1 MSKKLSFFARL
12 LVIIMCLALVLTGCN
27 SAGNT
32 GTEGDKGGDSKPKTP
47 QAQLSQSAD
56 KTIGAIMG
64 GDSALNV
71 LSDALDKG
79 KITINVMGMVEN
91 VLYIDSD
98 NGYFADFLSADIDG
112 VELEASA
119 YLKDSAIALAIP
131 ALLGDE
137 TYGVNLDTLVSD
149 LKTSAIWSMMGVSYE
164 EFESQTSVDLEA
176 VMDVLTDTLDSVGD
190 LEKVVEDSAKNIKV
204 ESAEGKAT
212 IYGQEVDAIIIT
224 TTLNTDDIK
233 AMLDAY
239 IDWMETTAKDMVA
252 DLSEAMGGVDLDSRM
267 ELSDSIDSMRE
278 ELDYAFEDTDLNF
291 VITTNINPNTSYIM
305 SCVVDMTGT
314 VSGEAGEAHMELVLG
329 EDLTTSDKYTV
340 TVSVNDSEG
349 DEMGKVEIVLNRELG
364 ESKDVYTLNAS
375 MTEYGETYD
384 VFSGSFTYDKE
395 SHDFELSVEA
405 DGDEIG
411 VSGKFYCD
419 KDSLELSIDTI
430 ESYGEEMEVDVSI
443 LIEAISA
450 SEMPDMPKYTNI
462 LKMSESDLT
471 DLILNISELLSGES
485 YDDYYGDY
493 SENVDGY

>member
-12 LVIIMCLALVLTGCN
+12 LVIVMCLALVLAGCN

-32 GTEGDKGGDSKPKTP
+32 GTEGDKGGASKPKTP

-71 LSDALDKG
+71 LSDALDRG
-79 KITINVMGMVEN
+79 KITISVMGMVEN

-98 NGYFADFLSADIDG
+98 NGYFADFLSANIDG

-149 LKTSAIWSMMGVSYE
+149 LKSSAIWSMMGVSYE

-176 VMDVLTDTLDSVGD
+176 VMDVLTDTLDSVGE
-190 LEKVVEDSAKNIKV
+190 LEKVVEDAAKNIKV

-212 IYGQEVDAIIIT
+212 IYGVEEDAIIIT
-224 TTLNTDDIK
+224 TTMNTDDIK
-233 AMLDAY
+233 AMMDAY
-239 IDWMETTAKDMVA
+239 IDWMETAAKDMVA

-267 ELSDSIDSMRE
+267 ELSDSIASMRE
-278 ELDYAFEDTDLNF
+278 ELDYAFEEANLDF
-291 VITTNINPNTSYIM
+291 VITTNINPSTNYIM
-305 SCVVDMTGT
+305 SCIVDVTGT
-314 VSGEAGEAHMELVLG
+314 VDGEAGNIHGELVLG
-329 EDLTTSDKYTV
+329 IDPTTSGKYTF
-340 TVSVNDSEG
+340 TVSVGAEDEDSSV
-349 DEMGKVEIVLNRELG
+349 MEIVLDRDLG

-471 DLILNISELLSGES
+471 DLIMNISELLSGES